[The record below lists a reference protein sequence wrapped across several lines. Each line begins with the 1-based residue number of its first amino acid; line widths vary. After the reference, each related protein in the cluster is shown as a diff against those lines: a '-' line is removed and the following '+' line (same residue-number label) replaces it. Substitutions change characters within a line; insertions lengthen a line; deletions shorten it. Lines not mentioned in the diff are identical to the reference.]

1 MTREDLDLEREQ
13 KCEAIGDVVAAV
25 IPPTAPGT
33 QALPPESVALAMTR
47 QPRPRLR
54 AGWKLAPVL
63 LVAAAAAVVLLPKLR
78 ALLR

>member
-1 MTREDLDLEREQ
+1 M
-13 KCEAIGDVVAAV
+13 GDVVAAV
-25 IPPTAPGT
+25 IPPPAPGT

-63 LVAAAAAVVLLPKLR
+63 AAGGGCGRRWRSQCSLR
-78 ALLR
+78 TGGR